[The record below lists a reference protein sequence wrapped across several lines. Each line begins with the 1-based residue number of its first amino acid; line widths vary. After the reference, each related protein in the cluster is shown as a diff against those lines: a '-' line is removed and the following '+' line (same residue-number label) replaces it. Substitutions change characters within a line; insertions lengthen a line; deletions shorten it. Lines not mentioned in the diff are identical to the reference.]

1 MAHFGAHWI
10 ASQVTALLAGLAL
23 LFGPPRPVLHSQGD
37 QVTAGRGSYCWAGD
51 QDTNGL
57 EPSICADAFGPA
69 PVSDGALPVRGDGQ
83 VRVDMRTETE
93 VLSATLRGRA
103 GALVVNRGA
112 ASGFLV
118 RLPRR
123 LDPGAVLDLR
133 AVYPKGTGSFAAR
146 LDVPPPPAP
155 PKPLLRAGADRLT
168 MARGSY
174 CWHTPPLGL
183 CVDARPPTTAHALTV
198 GRDGV
203 VRGDL
208 RLAADVIGASI
219 VGRPPDLRVRRTG
232 GSRRRFAIRLPTY
245 PDDRLVLRLF
255 VRYPEGDA
263 SFGARLRVG

>member
-1 MAHFGAHWI
+1 M
-10 ASQVTALLAGLAL
+10 TALLAGLAL
-23 LFGPPRPVLHSQGD
+23 LFGPPSPVLHSQGD

-69 PVSDGALPVRGDGQ
+69 PVSDGALQVRGDGQ

-93 VLSATLRGRA
+93 VLTGTLRGRA
-103 GALVVNRGA
+103 GALVVTRAGR
-112 ASGFLV
+112 GFLV

-123 LDPGAVLDLR
+123 LDAGAVLDLR

-155 PKPLLRAGADRLT
+155 PKPLLRAGGDRLI
-168 MARGSY
+168 MKRGSY

-183 CVDARPPTTAHALTV
+183 CVDARPPLTEDV
-198 GRDGV
+198 LRVRRGGV

-208 RLAADVIGASI
+208 RLGADVIGASLL
-219 VGRPPDLRVRRTG
+219 GGPPDLPVRRAS
-232 GSRRRFAIRLPTY
+232 GSESRFALRLPRY
-245 PDDRLVLRLF
+245 LQGRLVLRLF

-263 SFGARLRVG
+263 SFGARLRAG

>member
-1 MAHFGAHWI
+1 M
-10 ASQVTALLAGLAL
+10 TALLAGLAL
-23 LFGPPRPVLHSQGD
+23 LFGPPSPVLHSQGD

-93 VLSATLRGRA
+93 VLTATLRGRA
-103 GALVVNRGA
+103 GALVVTRAGR
-112 ASGFLV
+112 GFLV

-123 LDPGAVLDLR
+123 LDAGTVLDLR

-155 PKPLLRAGADRLT
+155 PKPLLRAGGDRLI
-168 MARGSY
+168 MKRGSY

-183 CVDARPPTTAHALTV
+183 CVDARPPLTEDV
-198 GRDGV
+198 LRVRRGGV

-208 RLAADVIGASI
+208 RLGADVIGASLL
-219 VGRPPDLRVRRTG
+219 GGPPDLPVRRAS
-232 GSRRRFAIRLPTY
+232 GSESRFALRLPRY
-245 PDDRLVLRLF
+245 LQGRLVLRLF

-263 SFGARLRVG
+263 SFGARLRAG

>member
-1 MAHFGAHWI
+1 M
-10 ASQVTALLAGLAL
+10 TALLAGLAL
-23 LFGPPRPVLHSQGD
+23 LFGPPSPVLHSQGD

-93 VLSATLRGRA
+93 VLTGTLRGRA
-103 GALVVNRGA
+103 GALVVTRAGR
-112 ASGFLV
+112 GFLV

-123 LDPGAVLDLR
+123 LDAGAVLDLR

-155 PKPLLRAGADRLT
+155 PKPLLRAGGDRLI
-168 MARGSY
+168 MKRGSY

-183 CVDARPPTTAHALTV
+183 CVDARRPLTEDV
-198 GRDGV
+198 LRVRRGGV

-208 RLAADVIGASI
+208 RLGADVIGASLL
-219 VGRPPDLRVRRTG
+219 GGPPDLPVRRAS
-232 GSRRRFAIRLPTY
+232 GSESRFALRLPRY
-245 PDDRLVLRLF
+245 LQGRLVLRLF

-263 SFGARLRVG
+263 SFGARLRAG